1 MFLVRC
7 CFLLHITLRDDDYFP
22 RNTVSRSRLSIE
34 DGVGRKVI
42 FLSSCLDARA
52 CLVGPCPSMEAT
64 HLTHQLKTMAQNL
77 QVWSLEH
84 VHRQRNS
91 VAQKIVDNVTKD
103 LRLQSYTA
111 TGGPTWLS
119 PLINAE
125 AEPTNAIQ

>member
-34 DGVGRKVI
+34 DGVGRK
-42 FLSSCLDARA
+42 
-52 CLVGPCPSMEAT
+52 GPCPSMEAT